1 MRHPAKHGNP
11 SPFLGEAGHLVAPLV
26 VVQVNPFVVG
36 LHVIVVHVVVHR
48 HVWQVGHVEV
58 SEAFG
63 EERIERD
70 LRIRLDDLPP
80 CIIEILHVVLGDG
93 TPLVADLLGLDTR
106 RFHRVS
112 VLLEVRFGHLVE
124 VEDGSEFL
132 GRVLGNALRIVFRH
146 AGDLLQLDA
155 TAFDRIAA
163 DDGTWSADGTE
174 FTVKLKKGLKF
185 ANGHDLTASDVKFSF
200 DRIKKI
206 NDENGPSSLL
216 ANIESVETKD
226 DTTVVFHS
234 AVKDDVTLK
243 QVLSSPAGPIVDE
256 ESFSA
261 DKLTDANTIVKDN
274 AFAGPYKLTSYKVNE
289 ALAYAKNDS
298 YKGLTPAKNDVVQV
312 KYFAD
317 SSNLKMAVQQGQV
330 DVAYRSMTPT
340 DVEDL
345 SKDNKVKVV
354 KGPGGEERFLAFNF
368 KIMPY
373 GEKSSEPNADKAKAV
388 RQAVASL
395 IDRNELATKVYKS
408 TYTPLYSFIPDGLS
422 GHDDT
427 LKAAYGDGSGKPDA
441 AKAKK
446 TLEAAG
452 VKTPVDLKLQYNPD
466 HYGQSSAD
474 EYAAIKAQLEEGGL
488 FKVDLQSTEWT
499 QFNKDRVVT
508 EDSDGS
514 YPVYQLGW
522 FPDYSD
528 PDNYLS
534 PFFRDGN
541 FVNNGYS
548 NKEVNDL
555 IVKQAGETDAKAR
568 EDLLKE
574 IQKLETD
581 DLSTIP
587 LLQGAQV
594 AVTGSNVKGVV
605 LDASFRFRYSSVT
618 KA

>member
-1 MRHPAKHGNP
+1 M
-11 SPFLGEAGHLVAPLV
+11 
-26 VVQVNPFVVG
+26 
-36 LHVIVVHVVVHR
+36 
-48 HVWQVGHVEV
+48 
-58 SEAFG
+58 
-63 EERIERD
+63 
-70 LRIRLDDLPP
+70 
-80 CIIEILHVVLGDG
+80 
-93 TPLVADLLGLDTR
+93 
-106 RFHRVS
+106 
-112 VLLEVRFGHLVE
+112 
-124 VEDGSEFL
+124 
-132 GRVLGNALRIVFRH
+132 
-146 AGDLLQLDA
+146 A
-155 TAFDRIAA
+155 T
-163 DDGTWSADGTE
+163 
-174 FTVKLKKGLKF
+174 
-185 ANGHDLTASDVKFSF
+185 
-200 DRIKKI
+200 
-206 NDENGPSSLL
+206 
-216 ANIESVETKD
+216 
-226 DTTVVFHS
+226 
-234 AVKDDVTLK
+234 
-243 QVLSSPAGPIVDE
+243 
-256 ESFSA
+256 
-261 DKLTDANTIVKDN
+261 
-274 AFAGPYKLTSYKVNE
+274 
-289 ALAYAKNDS
+289 
-298 YKGLTPAKNDVVQV
+298 
-312 KYFAD
+312 
-317 SSNLKMAVQQGQV
+317 
-330 DVAYRSMTPT
+330 
-340 DVEDL
+340 
-345 SKDNKVKVV
+345 
-354 KGPGGEERFLAFNF
+354 
-368 KIMPY
+368 
-373 GEKSSEPNADKAKAV
+373 
-388 RQAVASL
+388 
-395 IDRNELATKVYKS
+395 
-408 TYTPLYSFIPDGLS
+408 
-422 GHDDT
+422 
-427 LKAAYGDGSGKPDA
+427 DA